1 MPKPNEVRDLAA
13 SLHDAGIVN
22 LQRSAS
28 EMLTAVETGRLSDG
42 ALAAGWYVV
51 GGEHY
56 VIVCGLTADKLQNV
70 ANPGRTLGE

>member
-1 MPKPNEVRDLAA
+1 MPKPSEVRELAA

-28 EMLTAVETGRLSDG
+28 DMLTAVEAGRLNPG
-42 ALAAGWYVV
+42 TLAGWYVA

-70 ANPGRTLGE
+70 ANPARIQGE